1 MNKCKSLLFRGIA
14 ERIAGLR
21 TTMLVIFGCLLVA
34 GQPSLAATAP
44 AGNSEAAKKQVLD
57 DLNLMLF
64 RLKMFHYEARSSM
77 KASLDLPLFREYF
90 SLPESVRNHYDELG
104 VIKLTDQQHAVRKR
118 LEEWILKL
126 HSRFPIGETCLIDR
140 DGQEHLRV
148 VGGRIEK
155 PVHFSNEEHGAPFF
169 QASFQASNG
178 EVYMSEPY
186 MSSDSFNWVM
196 AFTSPVVLDD
206 KNTPAFYHF
215 EVPLQ
220 VQQQIIR
227 TKEFSFNVYE
237 NTTPDMHEEGRFFI
251 LDWRSGLLIAD
262 SKQEINYNLVDERH
276 PDKNEDLPDYLP
288 SEKLSDYLPSVESIS
303 KAPQFLAAVN
313 HIRAGEEAVMDLKIG
328 GKDYVL
334 AFKPLEEHRWSV
346 VHLDPVSGPG
356 FWETQ

>member
-1 MNKCKSLLFRGIA
+1 MNKWKRILFIEIA
-14 ERIAGLR
+14 EKIDDLCIMA
-21 TTMLVIFGCLLVA
+21 LVIFGCLLVG
-34 GQPSLAATAP
+34 GQPSMAATAP
-44 AGNSEAAKKQVLD
+44 AGNVEAARKQVLD
-57 DLNLMLF
+57 DLNLMSF
-64 RLKMFHYEARSSM
+64 RLKMFHHEARSSM

-90 SLPESVRNHYDELG
+90 SLPESARNHYDKLG
-104 VIKLTDQQHAVRKR
+104 IIKLTDQQHAVRKR

-155 PVHFSNEEHGAPFF
+155 PVHFSDEEHGAPFF
-169 QASFQASNG
+169 QTSFQVRNG

-186 MSSDSFNWVM
+186 MSSDSFSWVM

-206 KNTPAFYHF
+206 KTKPAFYHF

-220 VQQQIIR
+220 VQQHIIR
-227 TKEFSFNVYE
+227 TKDFGFNVYE
-237 NTTPDMHEEGRFFI
+237 NTTPDVHEEGRFFI
-251 LDWRSGLLIAD
+251 LDRRSGLLIAD

-313 HIRAGEEAVMDLKIG
+313 HIRAGEEAVVDLKIDG
-328 GKDYVL
+328 EDYVL
-334 AFKPLEEHRWSV
+334 AFKPLEEHHWSV